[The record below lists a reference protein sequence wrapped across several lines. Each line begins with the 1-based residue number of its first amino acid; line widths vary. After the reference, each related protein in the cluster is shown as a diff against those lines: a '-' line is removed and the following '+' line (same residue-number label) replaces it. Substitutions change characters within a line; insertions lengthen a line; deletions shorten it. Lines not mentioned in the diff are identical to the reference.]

1 MTEGNNGKSSQ
12 GSSKTVGTEKTTSP
26 RLEDTDESVQKPE
39 ENLFPSDETFYQAIV
54 EEMDEVVF
62 VLNQAGTLVYANNAA
77 TECASTS
84 LADLQGQH
92 ITALVSEMTATEA
105 DEEQFNTAFEAV
117 LETPHQESDPVSRSI
132 EVELELPA
140 GTAIGEFQLKPIR
153 AGDSVTG
160 VLVVAHDITKRKQRE
175 RRYVAVFNQTYQFT
189 GLLEPDG
196 TVLEANETALEFG
209 GLSREEVIEKPF
221 WDADWWQ
228 DDPDTRQW
236 VREAVDQAATGE
248 FVRDEIEAQGSE
260 ETAILDFSIRPV
272 TDDQENVTL
281 LIPEGRDITG
291 RKQRERELR
300 QAEERLSIALS
311 AANAGV
317 WEWDMESGEIVW
329 EETMERILGLDPGS
343 FEGTLDAFLDRVHPD
358 DTEKLEANIQTAIEE
373 GGTVQ
378 WEIRL
383 AHEDGGHRWVDTRA
397 QVFTN
402 SEGTPKRIIGIGID
416 STDRKER
423 KQKLT
428 ALKQRYETLLEAA
441 PDPVF
446 VADAETGEI
455 IELNGAAETLLGEPR
470 EQIIGCHQTAL
481 HPAEDA
487 ELYREAFNQ
496 IEGEQTI
503 VRELPDGSLPKLV
516 TAHNESIPIEISVG
530 TLSLPD
536 GPVIY
541 GIFRDVSEQIE
552 RKKELETLKQIFS
565 RIFRHDVRN
574 KLNIAQGHLN
584 LIKEETETH
593 TASVESALDAIDHV
607 LTRAEGVR
615 KIRELDDRN
624 SPTIVRNLSTLVS
637 NAVSDYQY
645 DERVTVETD
654 VSDGTVQL
662 VEGFEAVIEMAIE
675 NAIEHNPTPVSVSIT
690 TDVRRKE
697 AILLVADDG
706 DGIPTNEIDT
716 LTTEE
721 ETPLSHSTGVGL
733 WTMKWY
739 VKKSG
744 GCLSVEATDS
754 GTELRITLP
763 RTSENQGI

>member
-1 MTEGNNGKSSQ
+1 MTKDSNGNSSQ
-12 GSSKTVGTEKTTSP
+12 SSPKTVGTEKTASP
-26 RLEDTDESVQKPE
+26 ILEYTDESVQKPG
-39 ENLFPSDETFYQAIV
+39 ENLFLSDETFYQAIV

-77 TECASTS
+77 TESASTS

-153 AGDSVTG
+153 VGDSVTG
-160 VLVVAHDITKRKQRE
+160 VLVVAHDITE
-175 RRYVAVFNQTYQFT
+175 
-189 GLLEPDG
+189 
-196 TVLEANETALEFG
+196 
-209 GLSREEVIEKPF
+209 
-221 WDADWWQ
+221 
-228 DDPDTRQW
+228 
-236 VREAVDQAATGE
+236 
-248 FVRDEIEAQGSE
+248 
-260 ETAILDFSIRPV
+260 
-272 TDDQENVTL
+272 
-281 LIPEGRDITG
+281 

-300 QAEERLSIALS
+300 QAEERLSIALN

-373 GGTVQ
+373 DGTVQ

-496 IEGEQTI
+496 VEGEQTI

-530 TLSLPD
+530 TFSLPD

-615 KIRELDDRN
+615 KIKELDDRN

-637 NAVSDYQY
+637 NVVSDYQY

-654 VSDGTVQL
+654 VSDGTVQ
-662 VEGFEAVIEMAIE
+662 VVKDFEAVIEMAID